1 MCGACEIITTPDR
14 LPDTMYLSWGG
25 DTLDAGGGI
34 TLMRDARS
42 RSGAELLAEEERRSL
57 RRTELN
63 LLDPRA
69 LRRGGVITHVAPRSG
84 VAWVGV
90 GRG

>member
-1 MCGACEIITTPDR
+1 MITTPDR

-42 RSGAELLAEEERRSL
+42 RSGVELQAEEERRSL
-57 RRTELN
+57 RRG
-63 LLDPRA
+63 D
-69 LRRGGVITHVAPRSG
+69 VITHVAPRPG
-84 VAWVGV
+84 VVWAGV